1 MKAVIR
7 LIYPTFLKYFLLGSI
22 LLFIFY
28 FSVLFLVTKD
38 LNYPISQ
45 FRALNP
51 WISILIAGFGI
62 QSGLFGLIRKG
73 HMLQLHKKE
82 ANVSLGTSSACS
94 GLSMV
99 ACCAHHLAD
108 VIPVLGI
115 AGLSL
120 FLTEYQKETLIVGVA
135 VNFIGVIYMLWVLTG
150 KEKPKELVSLL
161 FS

>member
-1 MKAVIR
+1 MKTVIK
-7 LIYPTFLKYFLLGSI
+7 ITAPVFLKYFVLGSVF
-22 LLFIFY
+22 LFIFY
-28 FSVLFLVTKD
+28 FLVLFLVTKD
-38 LNYPISQ
+38 FNYPMSR

-73 HMLQLHKKE
+73 HMLRLHKKE
-82 ANVSLGTSSACS
+82 ANVSLGTSSAFS

-108 VIPVLGI
+108 VIPILGI

-120 FLTEYQKETLIVGVA
+120 FLTEYQKEALIVGVA

>member
-1 MKAVIR
+1 
-7 LIYPTFLKYFLLGSI
+7 
-22 LLFIFY
+22 
-28 FSVLFLVTKD
+28 
-38 LNYPISQ
+38 
-45 FRALNP
+45 
-51 WISILIAGFGI
+51 
-62 QSGLFGLIRKG
+62 
-73 HMLQLHKKE
+73 
-82 ANVSLGTSSACS
+82 
-94 GLSMV
+94 MV